1 MRCAARSSSSP
12 NHLGLCALQ
21 RVGAGGDPVA
31 AVQEA
36 LVTKTVVFGGEVR
49 EPTTWT
55 IFQQDGPYHLGLWQI
70 AIP

>member
-55 IFQQDGPYHLGLWQI
+55 IF
-70 AIP
+70 